1 MPDIHN
7 TRILILAADG
17 FEQLELT
24 VPRDELRKAGAR
36 VDVATPTGSAIR
48 GWDKT
53 DWGETAAAH
62 LKIEGAKVDDYDVL
76 VLPGGMINPDK
87 LRVDPAAMNVVKSFV
102 RDGKLVAA
110 ICHAPG
116 CWSRPTRSR
125 TAG

>member
-7 TRILILAADG
+7 TRVLILASDG

-53 DWGETAAAH
+53 DWGETAPAD

-76 VLPGGMINPDK
+76 VLPGGVINPDK
-87 LRVDPAAMNVVKSFV
+87 RVSFARLPMPAELRLLLHHKYA
-102 RDGKLVAA
+102 
-110 ICHAPG
+110 
-116 CWSRPTRSR
+116 
-125 TAG
+125 